1 VTVRRELA
9 ALIGGILGVA
19 ACGNVDLDAGSDQA
33 RGPLPVDQRSPLVL
47 SNDWSRDNWQG
58 EFAMLLASSGQLR
71 LVGIVVNASAIY
83 PGLADNLA
91 GWQAMAKAA
100 HDSGMRG
107 IPDPIGSA
115 GPPLQR
121 PSSGDVDATTPNG
134 SDGAR
139 FIVGTSARLA
149 SPLWPMVVATG
160 GRLTD
165 LADAYLLDHSV
176 ADRVVVV
183 ASSGQTS
190 GQTISTGWPNGDL
203 DPWATSI
210 VVTKFR
216 YVQVNAYYAQV
227 DDVPSSR
234 ASQLPSN
241 PFGAWMASKLGDI
254 LAMDTAADQNSVIA
268 SAMPTFSLDVLRA
281 VAPAVASA
289 EGQTPI
295 MTAGVPGRVWSVARG
310 DNAGATARF
319 WQMLQT
325 PSTFG
330 P

>member
-1 VTVRRELA
+1 MTSRVLA
-9 ALIGGILGVA
+9 ALLGGTLGIA
-19 ACGNVDLDAGSDQA
+19 ACSNVDLDAGSDRA

-47 SNDWSRDNWQG
+47 SNDWPRDNWQG
-58 EFAMLLASSGQLR
+58 EFAMLFASAGQLQ
-71 LVGIVVNASAIY
+71 LAGIVVNASTIY

-91 GWQAMAKAA
+91 EWQAMANAA
-100 HDSGMRG
+100 HASGMRG

-115 GPPLQR
+115 GAPLER
-121 PSSGDVDATTPNG
+121 PASGDIDATTPNG
-134 SDGAR
+134 SEGAH
-139 FIVGTSARLA
+139 FIVDTSARLA
-149 SPLWPMVVATG
+149 SSVWPMVVATG

-165 LADAYLLDHSV
+165 LADAYLLDHAV

-216 YVQVNAYYAQV
+216 YVQVNAYYPQV

-234 ASQLPSN
+234 AAQLPSN
-241 PFGAWMASKLGDI
+241 PFGAWMSSKLGDI
-254 LAMDTAADQNSVIA
+254 LAMDTATDQNSVIA
-268 SAMPTFSLDVLRA
+268 SAMPSFSLDVLRA
-281 VAPAVASA
+281 SA
-289 EGQTPI
+289 LDGPQAAGETPVL
-295 MTAGVPGRVWSVARG
+295 TAGIPGRVWSVSRG
-310 DNAGATARF
+310 DNASATARF
-319 WQMLQT
+319 WQLLRD